1 MVKNLSRKIAK
12 NRNKFVYNGA
22 KKMGQLLT
30 TEDIVTNLH
39 KLNIKDTNT
48 FKERLKELSSDLNSD
63 VKK

>member
-1 MVKNLSRKIAK
+1 MTVA
-12 NRNKFVYNGA
+12 NKFVYNGA